1 MKFFLVQCGW
11 ELSTYRIVKAS
22 SIDEAIEKLNIKVS
36 YSSKKLYENFGCVE
50 FLDELGLPLQ
60 TLYIKEISFDD
71 DIVIIS
77 PNFFG

>member
-1 MKFFLVQCGW
+1 MRFFLVQDEW
-11 ELSTYRIVKAS
+11 ELNRYRIVKAY

-36 YSSKKLYENFGCVE
+36 YSSKRLYENFGCVE

>member
-1 MKFFLVQCGW
+1 MKFFLVQYEW
-11 ELSTYRIVKAS
+11 VLNTYRIVKAS

-36 YSSKKLYENFGCVE
+36 YSSKKLYKNFGCVE